1 MDPPKFEI
9 VDFTNN
15 ISVNV
20 KFQLDS
26 PRIPS
31 EELQFYL
38 AFIEEHAGNSV
49 KRVSGQNSSD
59 LAMNTLLKETPVMI
73 WTIKTEGSGLHCCLT
88 SRKTSPGFSING
100 SREML

>member
-1 MDPPKFEI
+1 MDPPEFEI
-9 VDFTNN
+9 VGFTNH

-20 KFQLDS
+20 KFQFDS
-26 PRIPS
+26 PGILS

-59 LAMNTLLKETPVMI
+59 LAMNTLLICPMCPLLICRMSIANLSTVWMI
-73 WTIKTEGSGLHCCLT
+73 WTIKTEGSGLHC
-88 SRKTSPGFSING
+88 F
-100 SREML
+100 

>member
-1 MDPPKFEI
+1 MDPPEFEI
-9 VDFTNN
+9 VSFTNH

-20 KFQLDS
+20 KFQSVD
-26 PRIPS
+26 PRILRE

-59 LAMNTLLKETPVMI
+59 LAMNTLLKD
-73 WTIKTEGSGLHCCLT
+73 TINDLD
-88 SRKTSPGFSING
+88 N
-100 SREML
+100 

>member
-1 MDPPKFEI
+1 M
-9 VDFTNN
+9 
-15 ISVNV
+15 NV
-20 KFQLDS
+20 KFQFDS
-26 PRIPS
+26 PGILS

-59 LAMNTLLKETPVMI
+59 LAMNTLLKDTCDDLDNQNRRV
-73 WTIKTEGSGLHCCLT
+73 WASLLLSSG
-88 SRKTSPGFSING
+88 KTSPGFSIKG